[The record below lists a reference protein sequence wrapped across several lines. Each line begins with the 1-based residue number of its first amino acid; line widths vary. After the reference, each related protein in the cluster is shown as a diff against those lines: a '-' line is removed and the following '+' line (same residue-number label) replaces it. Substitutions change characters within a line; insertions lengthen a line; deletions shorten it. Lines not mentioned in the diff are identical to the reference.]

1 MPRRRLRRWIIG
13 ASVLAGTGGIVAIA
27 SIMINPRITSY
38 VESSAFRAE
47 MEKETAKG
55 LHFEEARFGPI
66 KRTAFL
72 QAETTNFRAKEGRK
86 AMTGLRAEGISARF
100 NRLGVFLRRWQV
112 DDLRIDRGVVGI
124 QVYEPKPEASPAKP
138 WYHIFLP
145 DRVYLKAVH
154 SDAVDVTWRLLGGNG
169 GIFSTRILIT
179 PHGRDF
185 EYRATGGT
193 MKNALTPDLPV
204 RHVHMLITRKL
215 FQLYQLDL
223 TSGAG
228 GIHGEGSVEMQG
240 DKRVDFNLR
249 WDKLPVSEWI
259 PNEWNGHITGAASG
273 ALKWTGSEPK
283 LNTTEMRGNLRV
295 SGARIS
301 KLKLLDE
308 LAAVS
313 RRADLKE
320 LELEECAAE
329 VIWDKGRGELKNI
342 AIEDEDKFRIQGN
355 VVFSER
361 SLGGVI
367 QLGVARDYLTWMPHP
382 EEVFPRVERNYL
394 YTTVHL
400 SGTLDN
406 PQQDLSPRLL
416 EALKESP
423 WAYLGA
429 ALRALAARLRSE

>member
-1 MPRRRLRRWIIG
+1 MVID
-13 ASVLAGTGGIVAIA
+13 
-27 SIMINPRITSY
+27 PRITSY
-38 VESSAFRAE
+38 VESPAFHAE

-55 LHFEEARFGPI
+55 LHFEVARFGPI

-72 QAETTNFRAKEGRK
+72 RAEATNFTAKKGRK
-86 AMTGLRAEGISARF
+86 AMTDLRAEGISAHF
-100 NRLGVFLRRWQV
+100 NPWGVFLRRWQV
-112 DDLRIDRGVVGI
+112 DDLSIERGVVGI

-169 GIFSTRILIT
+169 GIFGTHLLIT

-193 MKNALTPDLPV
+193 MKNTLTPDLPV

-223 TSGAG
+223 TSGDG
-228 GIHGEGSVEMQG
+228 GIYGEGSAEMQG

-249 WDKLPVSEWI
+249 WDKLPVSKWI
-259 PNEWNGHITGAASG
+259 PNDWKGDFTGAASG
-273 ALKWTGSEPK
+273 ALNWTGSQLK

-295 SGARIS
+295 SGARVS
-301 KLKLLDE
+301 RLKLLDE

-313 RRADLKE
+313 RRADLKK

-342 AIEDEDKFRIQGN
+342 AIEDDGKFRIEGN
-355 VVFSER
+355 VSFTEH
-361 SLGGVI
+361 SLGGAI
-367 QLGVARDYLTWMPHP
+367 QLGVARDYLSWMPHP
-382 EEVFPRVERNYL
+382 EEVFPRAKGNYL

-416 EALKESP
+416 GALKESP
-423 WAYLGA
+423 GAFLGA
-429 ALRALAARLRSE
+429 ALRALAVRLRSE